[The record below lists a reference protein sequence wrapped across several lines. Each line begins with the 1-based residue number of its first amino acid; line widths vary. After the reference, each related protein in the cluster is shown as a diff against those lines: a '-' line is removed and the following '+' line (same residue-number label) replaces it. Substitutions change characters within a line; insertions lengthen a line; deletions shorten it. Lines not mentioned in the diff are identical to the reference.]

1 MLGYN
6 ANGRLGYGD
15 TSNRGDGGSEMG
27 SYLPNINVGP
37 NVLVVNVES
46 GGYHNTIL
54 TDSGEMKSWGFNA
67 YGQLG
72 YGDTSNRGDNGNEIN
87 LFITLSFSL
96 SKNNLIFFSNLK
108 IIQQSF

>member
-1 MLGYN
+1 MALCQ
-6 ANGRLGYGD
+6 NGL
-15 TSNRGDGGSEMG
+15 
-27 SYLPNINVGP
+27 I
-37 NVLVVNVES
+37 
-46 GGYHNTIL
+46 
-54 TDSGEMKSWGFNA
+54 KSWGENFF
-67 YGQLG
+67 GQLG